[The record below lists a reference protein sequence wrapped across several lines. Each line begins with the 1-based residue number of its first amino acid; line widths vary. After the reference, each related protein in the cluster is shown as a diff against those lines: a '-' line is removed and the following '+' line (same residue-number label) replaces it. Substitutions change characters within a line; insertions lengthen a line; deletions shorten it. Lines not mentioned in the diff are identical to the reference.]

1 MLVWI
6 PHTARPAH
14 LSTEVDVCADV
25 IEYGVANL
33 FIMLKYCNLQQTQ
46 IQAYFVLGKQK

>member
-14 LSTEVDVCADV
+14 LSTEVDICADV

-33 FIMLKYCNLQQTQ
+33 FIKSKYYNLQLLL
-46 IQAYFVLGKQK
+46 IQVFSESRK